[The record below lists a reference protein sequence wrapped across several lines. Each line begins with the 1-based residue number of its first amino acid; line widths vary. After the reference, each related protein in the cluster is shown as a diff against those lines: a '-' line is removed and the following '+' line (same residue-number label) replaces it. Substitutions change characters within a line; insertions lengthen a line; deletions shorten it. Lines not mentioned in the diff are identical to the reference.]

1 MGDQKLHFLYRLWFP
16 DAQLIEFPI
25 EIDAISC
32 TFILPTG
39 LVPQSWTKL
48 DYQQCSNCPLHKASS
63 PFCPVAINLMPIL
76 NFCSAIVS
84 YQKVS
89 LEVVSA
95 ERTIR
100 ADTTMQRTLSSILGL
115 IIATS
120 PCPHTEYLKPMARF
134 HLPLASEDETTY
146 RTTSMYLLAQ
156 YFRHKDGLD
165 FSLELDNLKAIYQNL
180 QIVNKA
186 LAKRLKAATT
196 EDATVNAVIL
206 LDLLSQA
213 VTWSI
218 EDGLEEFR
226 YLFKSYG
233 VNTSTTS

>member
-1 MGDQKLHFLYRLWFP
+1 MSDKKLHFLYRLRFP
-16 DAQLIEFPI
+16 DAKLIEFPI
-25 EIDAISC
+25 EIDAVSGCYIS
-32 TFILPTG
+32 PTKSM
-39 LVPQSWTKL
+39 PQSWTEL
-48 DYQQCSNCPLHKASS
+48 DYHKCSNCLLHKASS

-76 NFCSAIVS
+76 NLCSAITS

-89 LEVVSA
+89 LEVVAA
-95 ERTIR
+95 ERTIS

-115 IIATS
+115 IMATS

-134 HLPLASEDETTY
+134 HLPLASEDETIY

-156 YFRHKDGLD
+156 YFRRKNGLD
-165 FSLELDNLKAIYQNL
+165 FNLELDDLKTIYQNL

-186 LAKRLKAATT
+186 MARRLKAAVA
-196 EDATVNAVIL
+196 EDATINAVIL

-218 EDGLEEFR
+218 DDGLEEIR

-233 VNTSTTS
+233 VNRL